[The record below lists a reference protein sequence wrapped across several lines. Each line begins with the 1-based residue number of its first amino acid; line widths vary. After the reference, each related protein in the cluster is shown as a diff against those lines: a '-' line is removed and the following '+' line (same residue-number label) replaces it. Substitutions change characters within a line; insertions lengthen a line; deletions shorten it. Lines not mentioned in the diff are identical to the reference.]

1 MVMEG
6 RQVELESCFANVQKV
21 ASVYHPYSMPYE
33 HFDVFYCRTPV
44 QSHSFPRRA
53 RDRRRHFRARLGSA
67 VLQSFCL
74 LEAHGVFL
82 AALRKQQYSLNF

>member
-6 RQVELESCFANVQKV
+6 RQVELESCFASVQKV

-44 QSHSFPRRA
+44 QSHSFPVGREIDVATSVRGL
-53 RDRRRHFRARLGSA
+53 DRLSYSPFAFWKHMASSSWRL
-67 VLQSFCL
+67 
-74 LEAHGVFL
+74 
-82 AALRKQQYSLNF
+82 